1 MSERLLTA
9 ARGLD
14 EPLAHAPLV
23 PRRFHSLGWMVIPS
37 THHPRAEPVETR
49 ADHVDGRLEGRAPH
63 NVCGQD
69 I

>member
-23 PRRFHSLGWMVIPS
+23 LSEQDAAELR
-37 THHPRAEPVETR
+37 EPVRRVVEIGFSSRSAVVPTR
-49 ADHVDGRLEGRAPH
+49 DPCESVSS
-63 NVCGQD
+63 
-69 I
+69 